1 MYRGKIESMLGK
13 ISVLILGASLCA
25 FAVNPKVADANAKVK
40 AGKYEEA
47 IAVLEPLQKSAP
59 KDPEITAA
67 LVNAH
72 LKYGDFFMYNEQ
84 LPPRQKYRPALK
96 QYRTVLKYDPN
107 HKDAAA
113 KIKVIETIY
122 KQMGLPIPE

>member
-1 MYRGKIESMLGK
+1 MLGK
-13 ISVLILGASLCA
+13 LTVLILGVSF
-25 FAVNPKVADANAKVK
+25 FALAANPKVADANAKLK

-47 IAVLEPLQKSAP
+47 ISILEPLQKAAP
-59 KDPEITAA
+59 KDAEVTAA
-67 LVNAH
+67 LAGAH
-72 LKYGDFFMYNEQ
+72 LKYGDYYMYNEQ

-107 HKDAAA
+107 NKDAAT

-122 KQMGLPIPE
+122 KQMGMPVPE